1 MSISRVLLSGRHKSQ
16 PLCDAYILQWHALLR
31 ARMIMLM
38 THPEYQYLK
47 LMAEILK
54 DGKSKHTRGI
64 HDVKSIFGTQVRFD
78 MRAGFPLLTT
88 KKMPFKTLLHEL
100 LWFASGTSDVTYL
113 HEHGIKYW
121 DGFLHEGSNDLGR
134 VYGVQ
139 WRHWLRPDG
148 SEFDQLQWA
157 IDQLKTNPDS
167 KGILVTAWNAGELG
181 DKRWNPNDYGDMRL
195 PPCHTMFQF
204 DLTKG
209 KLRLQLYQR
218 SWDVFLGAPFNIAQY
233 ALLLHMVAYL
243 IDAEPRELIIAAG
256 NAHLYKNHLEPAKE
270 QLKRKP
276 YPFPALK
283 LVGDVKSIDDFHQ
296 ENFVLENYQAHPH
309 IKTDLVIV

>member
-1 MSISRVLLSGRHKSQ
+1 MPRRI
-16 PLCDAYILQWHALLR
+16 
-31 ARMIMLM
+31 IMLM
-38 THPEYQYLK
+38 THPEYQYLG

-54 DGKSKHTRGI
+54 DGKSKSTRGI
-64 HDVKSIFGTQVRFD
+64 HDIKSIFGAQVRFD

-88 KKMPFKTLLHEL
+88 KKMPFKILLHEL
-100 LWFASGTSDVTYL
+100 LWFISGSSDVAYL
-113 HEHGIKYW
+113 HEHNIKYW

-139 WRHWLRPDG
+139 WRHWQRPNG
-148 SEFDQLQWA
+148 SEFDQLAWA

-167 KGILVTAWNAGELG
+167 KGIIVSAWNAGEL
-181 DKRWNPNDYGDMRL
+181 DEMRL

-233 ALLLHMVAYL
+233 ALLLHMVAHL

-270 QLKRKP
+270 QLRRKP
-276 YPFPALK
+276 YPFPQLK
-283 LVGDVKSIDDFHQ
+283 IVGDVKSIDDFRE
-296 ENFVLENYQAHPH
+296 ENLVLEGYQAHPH